1 MSELGREDYLEWAK
15 ARAREYL
22 DEGDLTN
29 AVASLGSDLNKRPG
43 DFPSSGPLML
53 LVFKAILDGDTA
65 GVRRWIEGF
74 R

>member
-1 MSELGREDYLEWAK
+1 MSELEREEYLEWAK

-22 DEGDLTN
+22 ERGDLTN
-29 AVASLGSDLNKRPG
+29 TVASLGSDLDKRPG

-53 LVFKAILDGDTA
+53 LVFKDILDGNTA